1 MTLRTEFR
9 KSSHSGQGINC
20 VEVARIPAA
29 AVPGRSRPGGC
40 GPTCASALAGAVIRD
55 SEHPDLGDL
64 AFPDAEWRA
73 FLAELVR
80 VPVPARGRCGGG

>member
-20 VEVARIPAA
+20 VEVARIRAA
-29 AVPGRSRPGGC
+29 AAPGRARPGGC
-40 GPTCASALAGAVIRD
+40 GPTCDAAVAGAVIRD

-73 FLAELVR
+73 FLVELVHA
-80 VPVPARGRCGGG
+80 PGPAGGPRSGG